1 MSDFVLKEIEAIKG
15 GKYDFY
21 KLEINGTC
29 ALDVFEKE
37 IRTNKQYYSEFTT
50 LISYAQLFSDGSII
64 PPGKLGTIHLNI
76 KNVFVFEFKSK
87 HLRIYFFHSKSN
99 PDRIVALCGYK
110 NKQKSDI
117 NSLTSLIKR
126 YLNI

>member
-1 MSDFVLKEIEAIKG
+1 MPDFVLKEIEAIKG
-15 GKYDFY
+15 SKFDFY
-21 KLEINGTC
+21 KLEINGSC

-50 LISYAQLFSDGSII
+50 LISYAQLFADGLRI
-64 PPGKLGTIHLNI
+64 PPDKLGTIHLNI

-87 HLRIYFFHSKSN
+87 HLRIYFFYSKSN

-117 NSLTSLIKR
+117 NILTSLIKS
-126 YLNI
+126 YLNL

>member
-15 GKYDFY
+15 SKYNFY

-50 LISYAQLFSDGSII
+50 LISYAQLFADGFRI
-64 PPGKLGTIHLNI
+64 PPDKLGTIHLNI
-76 KNVFVFEFKSK
+76 NNVFAFEFKSK
-87 HLRIYFFHSKSN
+87 HLRVYFFHSKSN
-99 PDRIVALCGYK
+99 PARIVALCGYK

-126 YLNI
+126 YLNL

>member
-1 MSDFVLKEIEAIKG
+1 MIFRE
-15 GKYDFY
+15 
-21 KLEINGTC
+21 
-29 ALDVFEKE
+29 
-37 IRTNKQYYSEFTT
+37 YYNMT

-117 NSLTSLIKR
+117 NLTSLIKR